1 MKNNWSMFHI
11 KYLYKSLFKNTFTQF
26 TEKREEERLYAT
38 SWSNIHPSRA
48 WKIVRARNAAERRNK
63 RICSRSKQ
71 PARETKNQDG
81 LTERERENNGTACL
95 GWILERNRIAK
106 FSIALRT
113 NFYIPIELRPIKNK
127 NTKIKYNINSNF
139 SFSNRIVC
147 LNDSLKSDPK
157 TGKIH
162 CTTFIPGLLFRHFP
176 LWKLGTTLVTFRVKL
191 FNSSERRDRL
201 NGRINCLRARWKV
214 KFSLRPTFNG

>member
-81 LTERERENNGTACL
+81 LTERKRENNGTACL

-113 NFYIPIELRPIKNK
+113 NFYIPIELRPIENK
-127 NTKIKYNINSNF
+127 NTKITYKF
-139 SFSNRIVC
+139 EFFLFESNRLFERFFKIWPE
-147 LNDSLKSDPK
+147 NRKDPLYYFHPWSTFPPFSTVK
-157 TGKIH
+157 T
-162 CTTFIPGLLFRHFP
+162 RY
-176 LWKLGTTLVTFRVKL
+176 
-191 FNSSERRDRL
+191 D
-201 NGRINCLRARWKV
+201 ARN
-214 KFSLRPTFNG
+214 F